1 MGGTIPSPVCCDG
14 PPAAAGAF
22 AIGHVS
28 VCCAPATTA
37 SRSTCTATQSTIP
50 LIRAF
55 RCPVSPTSLIRDA
68 AMASPAARRSA
79 ENSAAACL
87 RNPALIIRRCRGRG
101 RRLTMAPMTGGVP
114 RNVEVRARPPPET
127 VQPAP
132 REGALQ
138 PIVTISCRCR
148 SRRRDDQPRARFVM
162 PVSDRPAIIACSC
175 AMPLVQ
181 SPLFSCKS
189 ARTGVI
195 SVTPIS
201 VDSHVRER
209 TTGTKALAQ
218 RPLATALTDAQSQH
232 MTRSRRTAANKLD
245 TLHH

>member
-22 AIGHVS
+22 DIGHVS

-138 PIVTISCRCR
+138 PHRHDLLPLPIAAPRRSAARPFRHACFRSPGNYRVLMRHAARPEPPVLLQKRQNRSHKRHTNIGGFPR
-148 SRRRDDQPRARFVM
+148 SRENHGYESASATTACHRA
-162 PVSDRPAIIACSC
+162 DRCTIATHDT
-175 AMPLVQ
+175 
-181 SPLFSCKS
+181 FS
-189 ARTGVI
+189 T
-195 SVTPIS
+195 
-201 VDSHVRER
+201 H
-209 TTGTKALAQ
+209 
-218 RPLATALTDAQSQH
+218 
-232 MTRSRRTAANKLD
+232 RSKQA
-245 TLHH
+245 